1 MAFCTNCGSQLS
13 DDDLFCPNCGT
24 KVLVENSVKKEVPQI
39 QDKNT
44 ENEETSATESFY
56 IDEKNE
62 ELQIAFITG
71 STHSPNAYNSHEVHF
86 IKAFNNFALDENN
99 KVNWNWAAL
108 FIGCSYFG
116 YRGAYIESLIAWL
129 IEILILLICG
139 FSEVNL
145 IRNICP
151 FILFLIAGQYSDY
164 IIFMKY
170 KRVIY
175 KIKLESSYC
184 DYSKE
189 HVLEKVAA
197 AGGTHPGWISGIVL
211 FAFAI
216 VGFMVYLQY

>member
-1 MAFCTNCGSQLS
+1 MTFCTNCGSQLS

-24 KVLVENSVKKEVPQI
+24 KVLVENSVKEEVSQI

-62 ELQIAFITG
+62 ELQIAFVTG
-71 STHSPNAYNSHEVHF
+71 SAHSPNAYNSHEVHF
-86 IKAFNNFALDENN
+86 IKAFHKFASDENE
-99 KVNWNWAAL
+99 KGNWNWAAL
-108 FIGCSYFG
+108 FFGCSYFG
-116 YRGAYIESLIAWL
+116 YRGCYVESLIAWL
-129 IEILILLICG
+129 IEIVLMIISI
-139 FSEVNL
+139 FTDM
-145 IRNICP
+145 NIGP
-151 FILFLIAGQYSDY
+151 IGLFLLFPITGIYSDY

-175 KIKLESSYC
+175 KIKLESSYRN
-184 DYSKE
+184 YSKE
-189 HVLEKVAA
+189 QVQEKVAA

-216 VGFMVYLQY
+216 AGIIVYLQY